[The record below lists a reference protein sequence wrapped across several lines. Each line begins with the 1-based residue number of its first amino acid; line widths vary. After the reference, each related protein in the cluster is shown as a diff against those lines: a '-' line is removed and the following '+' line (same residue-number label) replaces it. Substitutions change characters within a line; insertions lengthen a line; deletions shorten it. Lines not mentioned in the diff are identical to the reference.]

1 MRAAGLF
8 MIIKNFPVVI
18 LKEML
23 KHGNIKFCHK
33 FKALSRKQGV
43 VEILPDRLASGVK

>member
-1 MRAAGLF
+1 

-23 KHGNIKFCHK
+23 KYKNTKFCHE
-33 FKALSRKQGV
+33 FKALSRKHGV
-43 VEILPDRLASGVK
+43 VQILPERLASGVK